1 LTKQNG
7 QFLKCGKLCDQ
18 RNLQETQKQT
28 KQNKQTKNNQR
39 EKSAAKVSSV
49 GKKKRIMAHGM
60 NHSGLISGRR

>member
-7 QFLKCGKLCDQ
+7 QFLKYGKLCDQ

-28 KQNKQTKNNQR
+28 KQNKQTKTTKEKKVQQR
-39 EKSAAKVSSV
+39 FHSV
-49 GKKKRIMAHGM
+49 GKKKCIMAHGM